1 VDGAKGFHS
10 AAAIT
15 NTRRGARRASRGG
28 RKRREARRGM
38 GSGAEDGHGNRE
50 AAGSGGSDL
59 RRGGA
64 GREGDR
70 WVEEGLRQLRSK
82 LRRVL
87 RRREGV
93 PGRNPEGFGG
103 PEGRFVGVSTNFR
116 GFGCYQTRLPDNVRQ
131 CRVFQD
137 DGLYVQGGHREKL
150 VRFKLLFFK
159 S

>member
-1 VDGAKGFHS
+1 VDGAKGLHS
-10 AAAIT
+10 AAAST
-15 NTRRGARRASRGG
+15 DTRRGARRASGGG
-28 RKRREARRGM
+28 RKCREARRGM
-38 GSGAEDGHGNRE
+38 GSGAEDGHGNRK

-64 GREGDR
+64 EREGDR
-70 WVEEGLRQLRSK
+70 WVEEGLRELRSE

-116 GFGCYQTRLPDNVRQ
+116 GFGCYQTRLPDNVCQ

-137 DGLYVQGGHREKL
+137 DGLHIKGSHREKL
-150 VRFKLLFFK
+150 VRRSYFF
-159 S
+159 